1 MSKWMKHVKA
11 VRDRM
16 PKGTL
21 LKDILK
27 EAAKTYKKGKQV
39 VGTVSKGVVSGVKKT
54 VKRVRKSL
62 SRKGGAKKSRKSSK
76 TAKRGRKGAKKS
88 RKSAKKSHKS
98 RK

>member
-1 MSKWMKHVKA
+1 MSAWMKHVKT

-39 VGTVSKGVVSGVKKT
+39 VGTVSKGLVSGVKKT
-54 VKRVRKSL
+54 AKRVRKSL
-62 SRKGGAKKSRKSSK
+62 SRKGGAKKTRK
-76 TAKRGRKGAKKS
+76 TAKKTRKGGRKAAKKS
-88 RKSAKKSHKS
+88 RKSRKS

>member
-1 MSKWMKHVKA
+1 MSAWMKHVKA

-39 VGTVSKGVVSGVKKT
+39 VGNVSKGVVSGVKKT
-54 VKRVRKSL
+54 AKRVRKSL
-62 SRKGGAKKSRKSSK
+62 SRKRGAKKSRKSK

-88 RKSAKKSHKS
+88 RKSRKS

>member
-1 MSKWMKHVKA
+1 MTTNWMKHVKA

-54 VKRVRKSL
+54 AKRVKKSI
-62 SRKGGAKKSRKSSK
+62 SRKGGAKKSRK

-88 RKSAKKSHKS
+88 RKSAKKSRKS

>member
-1 MSKWMKHVKA
+1 MSAWMKHVKA

-54 VKRVRKSL
+54 TKRVRKSL
-62 SRKGGAKKSRKSSK
+62 SRKGGANKSRKAAKKS
-76 TAKRGRKGAKKS
+76 AKRGRKGGKKS
-88 RKSAKKSHKS
+88 RKSRKS

>member
-1 MSKWMKHVKA
+1 MSAWMKHVKT

-54 VKRVRKSL
+54 AKRVRKSL
-62 SRKGGAKKSRKSSK
+62 SRKGGAKKSRKGAKK
-76 TAKRGRKGAKKS
+76 TRKGGRKSRKSKKS
-88 RKSAKKSHKS
+88 RK
-98 RK
+98 